1 MNPKVDIFSLLK
13 DLTQNKKPYKELN
26 EEELKIY
33 NSFMINRFLSM
44 NQDFIEL
51 VNYIQWIPYE
61 RKESYYKIYLDLL
74 PKKSLWLNYIKS
86 KTKSPNKDLVEI
98 LSKYFECSS
107 KEVKEYMKLISK
119 DEIKEILR
127 NLSYEDKEI
136 TKLTK

>member
-1 MNPKVDIFSLLK
+1 MLKVDIFSLLK

-44 NQDFIEL
+44 NQDFVEL

-61 RKESYYKIYLDLL
+61 KKESYYKIYLDLL

-86 KTKSPNKDLVEI
+86 KTKNPNKDLVEI
-98 LSKYFECSS
+98 LSNYFECSS
-107 KEVKEYMKLISK
+107 REAKEYMKFISK